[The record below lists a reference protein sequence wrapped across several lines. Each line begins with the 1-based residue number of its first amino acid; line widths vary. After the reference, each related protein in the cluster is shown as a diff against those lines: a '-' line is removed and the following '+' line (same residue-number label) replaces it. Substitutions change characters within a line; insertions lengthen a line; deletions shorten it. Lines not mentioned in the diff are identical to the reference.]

1 MDKRQHK
8 RNIYNR
14 KVSFVFESTHHT
26 GIIDNI
32 SADGVH
38 VITNQTMGM
47 TTGDPI
53 TITLANAEKE
63 KATKRATIIW
73 ADATGFGAKFV
84 A

>member
-1 MDKRQHK
+1 
-8 RNIYNR
+8 
-14 KVSFVFESTHHT
+14 
-26 GIIDNI
+26 
-32 SADGVH
+32 VH